1 MCSGMLCKYKIG
13 VVNFKG
19 IFEIIGVINEV
30 LLIVLTEVIN
40 IF

>member
-1 MCSGMLCKYKIG
+1 MCSGMLYKYKIC

-19 IFEIIGVINEV
+19 FFEIIGVINEV